1 MRRTTSCFHVTRPLE
16 LYHRY
21 ACVDRAASDS
31 SRRFVVPSTEGSTPQ
46 DCLLQAPRK
55 LHDLSEETV
64 HCDSAQWRAHN
75 STRRQDDNLTPSA
88 TVTPRFAHTKRGFA
102 TVRLPHAG
110 TRPRGP
116 ARLPSVRSTCSQGS
130 IELGGRVAVIADR
143 PSLYPPHS
151 RRHNRSDRHFLFHR

>member
-1 MRRTTSCFHVTRPLE
+1 MAVLSGERTQFE
-16 LYHRY
+16 
-21 ACVDRAASDS
+21 
-31 SRRFVVPSTEGSTPQ
+31 F
-46 DCLLQAPRK
+46 
-55 LHDLSEETV
+55 
-64 HCDSAQWRAHN
+64 
-75 STRRQDDNLTPSA
+75 RQDDNLTPSA

-151 RRHNRSDRHFLFHR
+151 RRHNRSDRHFLFPMIQPITNTVSYACQYEYRSTEHGRGVVLRNIYFLTT

>member
-1 MRRTTSCFHVTRPLE
+1 MRRTTSCFHTLPLE

-75 STRRQDDNLTPSA
+75 SNFDKTTTSLLQRQSRHGSHTRKGGSQ
-88 TVTPRFAHTKRGFA
+88 RFACRMPERGLA
-102 TVRLPHAG
+102 A
-110 TRPRGP
+110 RPVC
-116 ARLPSVRSTCSQGS
+116 LPSVP
-130 IELGGRVAVIADR
+130 RVLKATRVYR
-143 PSLYPPHS
+143 VRWS
-151 RRHNRSDRHFLFHR
+151 RRGHRRSPLSLPTALSQA